1 MNIKDVIIAPIIT
14 EKSMRDAGSGRC
26 TFKVALAA
34 NKFVIKRAIEEKFK
48 VKVLKTFVSLVKGKT
63 GRRGIRREEFIKTAW
78 KKATVQLAKDQKI
91 PLFDV
96 GGQEE
101 KK

>member
-1 MNIKDVIIAPIIT
+1 MNIKDVIITPIIT
-14 EKSMRDAGSGRC
+14 EKSMRDAGRGRC

-34 NKFVIKRAIEEKFK
+34 NKIVIKQAIEEKFK

-63 GRRGIRREEFIKTAW
+63 GRRGARREEFIKTAW

>member
-1 MNIKDVIIAPIIT
+1 MIDVIIAPIIT
-14 EKSMRDAGSGRC
+14 EKSMKDASIGRY
-26 TFKVALAA
+26 TFKVATSA
-34 NKFVIKRAIEEKFK
+34 NKFSIKEAIEKKFK

-63 GRRGIRREEFIKTAW
+63 GRKGARREEFVKTAW

-91 PLFDV
+91 ALFDV